1 MSNKRTDLNTKT
13 GRLSV
18 YSTTSTLI
26 PSAIYSYLKKENYNT
41 NYRWNWFLVYLLFPS
56 EDVLVEEILDLLVG
70 NVDAK
75 LLEGVA
81 ASGTQMIFEAKNIQQ
96 ANG

>member
-1 MSNKRTDLNTKT
+1 
-13 GRLSV
+13 
-18 YSTTSTLI
+18 
-26 PSAIYSYLKKENYNT
+26 
-41 NYRWNWFLVYLLFPS
+41 LFPS